1 MAHPHEAAGVAVIAL
16 VAALSLLLTFLA
28 AAALNRSG
36 NRKLAFVMLAFLAF
50 FVKSVLT
57 AYSVETDFIQH
68 EHLELVG
75 SLFDLLILLLLVA
88 PFGLAPLLRT
98 KP

>member
-1 MAHPHEAAGVAVIAL
+1 MAHPHEATGVAIIAL

-28 AAALNRSG
+28 AAAWNRSG

-50 FVKSVLT
+50 FLKSVLT
-57 AYSVETDFIQH
+57 AYSVETNVIQH

-88 PFGLAPLLRT
+88 PFGLAPLLRSRE
-98 KP
+98 

>member
-1 MAHPHEAAGVAVIAL
+1 MYAQL
-16 VAALSLLLTFLA
+16 VDT
-28 AAALNRSG
+28 G
-36 NRKLAFVMLAFLAF
+36 
-50 FVKSVLT
+50 VKSVQT